1 MTVTEILTNNILPF
15 WMSRMEAPDG
25 GFFGRIDG
33 EGNLCP
39 DAPRGGILNARI
51 LWTFASAYRVLG
63 KPEYLETAL
72 KARDQI
78 LGPFWDS
85 EFGGTYW
92 SLRADGTP
100 EDTKKQIYAIA
111 FAIYGLSELYRATGD
126 QVSLDRAIELFHAI
140 EDHSFDHEKNGYLEA
155 FKRDWSPIED
165 MRLSDKD
172 QNDAKTMNTHLHV
185 LEGYTS
191 LYRVW
196 KDETLGRQ
204 LRNMIQIFLDHICL
218 PSGHL
223 ALFFDEDWH
232 NTSHAFSYGH
242 DIEASWLLAEAAE
255 VLGDPVLMAEVDK
268 VCSGIATASMEG
280 WSAEGGMVYEKEL
293 LPDGAVEGAFGL
305 ASGGASG
312 VASDGALGSVSDGA
326 LSGPSGGVTSGALD
340 GSVDGDRHW
349 WVQAETVVGC
359 VWQWRRCGDIQWLD
373 RANAELKFIEENLLC
388 PEGEWYWSLRAD
400 GTINK
405 TDDLAG
411 FWKCPY
417 HNGRMCLE
425 LLDKL
430 S

>member
-1 MTVTEILTNNILPF
+1 
-15 WMSRMEAPDG
+15 MEAPDG

-63 KPEYLETAL
+63 RPEYLETAL

-126 QVSLDRAIELFHAI
+126 QVSLDRAIELFHVI

-268 VCSGIATASMEG
+268 VCSGIAVASMEG
-280 WSAEGGMVYEKEL
+280 WSAEGGMVYEKDL
-293 LPDGAVEGAFGL
+293 LDGA
-305 ASGGASG
+305 
-312 VASDGALGSVSDGA
+312 
-326 LSGPSGGVTSGALD
+326 
-340 GSVDGDRHW
+340 VDGDRHW

-359 VWQWRRCGDIQWLD
+359 VWQWKRSGDIAWKD
-373 RANAELKFIEENLLC
+373 RADEELKFIEANLMR

-425 LLDKL
+425 LLDL
-430 S
+430 

>member
-92 SLRADGTP
+92 SLQSDGQP

-126 QVSLDRAIELFHAI
+126 QVSLDRAIELFHVI

-242 DIEASWLLAEAAE
+242 DIEASWLLAEATE

-280 WSAEGGMVYEKEL
+280 WTPEGGMVYEKDL
-293 LPDGAVEGAFGL
+293 LDGA
-305 ASGGASG
+305 
-312 VASDGALGSVSDGA
+312 
-326 LSGPSGGVTSGALD
+326 
-340 GSVDGDRHW
+340 VDGDRHW

-359 VWQWRRCGDIQWLD
+359 VWQARRCAASADCGSASGAAGAANADGGSAAEWLE
-373 RANAELKFIEENLLC
+373 RANAELKFIEDHLLC

-400 GTINK
+400 GTINT

-425 LLDKL
+425 LLDL
-430 S
+430 